1 MLAPPNSN
9 NIVGDDDKEN
19 SNDFDE
25 VVSKI
30 MDLIYQFNLQQK
42 QEGDFRILAEATYG
56 RKEKAVEKRSQMV
69 IDEDKDEELTWHPL
83 PTRATRSQTKTKKP
97 HKLSEAIE
105 NNVSA
110 ARKHEKTMF

>member
-1 MLAPPNSN
+1 
-9 NIVGDDDKEN
+9 
-19 SNDFDE
+19 
-25 VVSKI
+25 
-30 MDLIYQFNLQQK
+30 
-42 QEGDFRILAEATYG
+42 
-56 RKEKAVEKRSQMV
+56 MV
-69 IDEDKDEELTWHPL
+69 IDEDKDEELTWHSL

>member
-1 MLAPPNSN
+1 
-9 NIVGDDDKEN
+9 
-19 SNDFDE
+19 
-25 VVSKI
+25 
-30 MDLIYQFNLQQK
+30 
-42 QEGDFRILAEATYG
+42 
-56 RKEKAVEKRSQMV
+56 MV